1 MFRQLFKNNP
11 DKAEMSFFDHLE
23 ELRWHIIRSLIAVVI
38 AATLVF
44 IFIRQIYNDII
55 MGPTHPDFITYRLL
69 CQIDR
74 ALHLGNKLCLQSLD
88 IHFQNLEVSGQFML
102 SLTSSVVIGAVVS
115 VPYILW
121 EFWRFIKPALTP
133 KEIQYARGIVF
144 WTSLLFFM
152 GVSFGYFLIAPY
164 ALTFF
169 ANYRISNQFENIFT
183 VQSYLSMLS
192 QLVIGLGCI
201 FELPILVY
209 FLTKIGLVTPQFLK
223 TYRRHAILVIVVLA
237 AFIAPPD
244 ITSQLIIAFPL
255 YLLYELSISISARVL
270 KQEKEK
276 AIQEWS

>member
-1 MFRQLFKNNP
+1 
-11 DKAEMSFFDHLE
+11 MSFFDHLE
-23 ELRWHIIRSLIAVVI
+23 ELRWHIIRSLIAVLI

-44 IFIRQIYNDII
+44 IFIHQIYNDII
-55 MGPTHPDFITYRLL
+55 MGPTHPEFITYRIL

-102 SLTSSVVIGAVVS
+102 SLTSSVVMGVIVS

-133 KEIQYARGIVF
+133 QEIRYARGIVF
-144 WTSLLFFM
+144 WTSLLFFL

-169 ANYRISNQFENIFT
+169 ANYKISNQFENIFT

-209 FLTKIGLVTPQFLK
+209 FLTKIGLVTPRFLK
-223 TYRRHAILVIVVLA
+223 TYRRHAILVIVILA

-255 YLLYELSISISARVL
+255 YLLYELSITISARVL

-276 AIQEWS
+276 AVEEWS

>member
-23 ELRWHIIRSLIAVVI
+23 ELRWHIIRSLIAVIV

-44 IFIRQIYNDII
+44 IFIHQIYNDII
-55 MGPTHPDFITYRLL
+55 MGPTHPDFITYRIL
-69 CQIDR
+69 CHIDQ

-102 SLTSSVVIGAVVS
+102 SLTSSVVIGVIVS

-133 KEIQYARGIVF
+133 QEIRYARGLVF
-144 WTSLLFFM
+144 WTSLLFFL

-169 ANYRISNQFENIFT
+169 ANYKISNQFENIFT

-209 FLTKIGLVTPQFLK
+209 FLTKIGLITPQFMK

-255 YLLYELSISISARVL
+255 YLLYELSIGISARVI
-270 KQEKEK
+270 KQEK
-276 AIQEWS
+276 AAQEWS

>member
-102 SLTSSVVIGAVVS
+102 SLTSSVVIGAIVS

-121 EFWRFIKPALTP
+121 EFWRFINPPSRQKRFNMPGELFSGLRCYSLWVYRSV
-133 KEIQYARGIVF
+133 IF
-144 WTSLLFFM
+144 SLLLM
-152 GVSFGYFLIAPY
+152 P
-164 ALTFF
+164 
-169 ANYRISNQFENIFT
+169 
-183 VQSYLSMLS
+183 
-192 QLVIGLGCI
+192 
-201 FELPILVY
+201 
-209 FLTKIGLVTPQFLK
+209 
-223 TYRRHAILVIVVLA
+223 
-237 AFIAPPD
+237 
-244 ITSQLIIAFPL
+244 
-255 YLLYELSISISARVL
+255 
-270 KQEKEK
+270 
-276 AIQEWS
+276 